1 MPTEISYWEA
11 RVMRHAKQGGPDEF
25 AIHEVYFSE
34 NDEIVTWTEDTLS
47 PREDS
52 VQGLRETLEWF
63 LAQPNEHIECGDL
76 HYSYAKEDI
85 ENWLSHIDQPVI
97 DYI

>member
-11 RVMRHAKQGGPDEF
+11 RVMRHSKQEGADEF

-34 NDEIVTWTEDTLS
+34 NDEIVTWTEEALS
-47 PREDS
+47 PRENS
-52 VQGLRETLEWF
+52 VEALRETLERF
-63 LAQPNEHIECGDL
+63 LTQPNEEIECGDL

-85 ENWLSHIDQPVI
+85 EYWLRRIDQPVI
-97 DYI
+97 DYP